1 MKKYAKSLFTSVGLV
16 LALTAPGYGQADPKA
31 EVKVD
36 AKSDTKA
43 VKQVVATVDPDGVQ
57 RVAILGGGY
66 FYNPNYV
73 IVKVNVP
80 VELSLRRESGMTPH
94 DFAIKAPEA
103 GIVVAVS
110 LDTKPQ
116 LVKFTPT
123 KVGKYPFV
131 CTKKLIFMKSHKD
144 KGMEGVL
151 EVVE

>member
-1 MKKYAKSLFTSVGLV
+1 MKTFSKSLYSAIGLILV
-16 LALTAPGYGQADPKA
+16 LAAPVFGQGDPKA
-31 EVKVD
+31 EPKTD
-36 AKSDTKA
+36 AKE
-43 VKQVVATVDPDGVQ
+43 VKKVVATVDADGVQ

-73 IVKVNVP
+73 VVKVNVP
-80 VELSLRRESGMTPH
+80 VELSLTKEAGYTPH

-103 GIVVAVS
+103 GIDVAVS

-131 CTKKLIFMKSHKD
+131 CTKKMVFMKSHKD
-144 KGMEGVL
+144 KGMEGTL
-151 EVVE
+151 EVTE